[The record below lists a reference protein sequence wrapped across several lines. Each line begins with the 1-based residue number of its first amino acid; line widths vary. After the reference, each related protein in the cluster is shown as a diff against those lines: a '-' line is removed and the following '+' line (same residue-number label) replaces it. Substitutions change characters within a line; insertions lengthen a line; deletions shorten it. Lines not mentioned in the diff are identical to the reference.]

1 MPVHSRARAKPQH
14 TYLGTCRTKVIEE
27 TDATFGALLAGASS
41 CMPARSRQRAGEC
54 MRAAG
59 RTCATAGRAR
69 VQARTGSGG
78 GRDRMAGPAV
88 AGQPDAAPCPPRSA
102 TSPPLATAPS
112 SPNPKNPA
120 AGTAR
125 GSSAMASSTRQ
136 PPCRPR
142 PAKSEAS
149 GGLTIVLP
157 SAASRP
163 LFPPLPRDPLV
174 MHRVDHP
181 WMFNPVKI

>member
-88 AGQPDAAPCPPRSA
+88 AGRSDAAPCPPRSA
-102 TSPPLATAPS
+102 TSPPLATAPW
-112 SPNPKNPA
+112 SPKPE

-125 GSSAMASSTRQ
+125 GSSAMTSSTRQ

-142 PAKSEAS
+142 PANSEAS

-163 LFPPLPRDPLV
+163 RLPPPPGRDP
-174 MHRVDHP
+174 RVIH
-181 WMFNPVKI
+181 